1 MFTLFWLKYKETAM
15 KIKFCGAAREVTG
28 SCHLLTL
35 ENGYTILLDCGL
47 YQGHAENMAD
57 FNATWLF
64 DPKMIDCLILSHAHI
79 DHAGRIPKLV
89 KDGFK
94 GTIHATHATRSLA
107 SIMLMDS
114 AMIQEREVAYQ
125 QKRAQ
130 KNRAYDDKPYEEPI
144 YTREDVQRTMELFH
158 SYPYD
163 KWFNISPGVQVMFRD
178 AGHILGSASV
188 SLLVKEDNKT
198 TRLGFSGDVGRPNRP
213 ILRDPQA
220 MPEADYV
227 ICEST
232 YGDKEHESAPQET
245 GHLVDII
252 RETCLEKR
260 GKLLIPAFSV
270 GRTQEIVY
278 ILNQLANEDLLPRIP
293 VYIDSPLAINA
304 TDIFSS
310 HPECFDD
317 ELTEYIIDDENPF
330 GFNGLH
336 YIRKTEDSKKLNQSD
351 EACIIIAS
359 SGMANAGRIKH
370 HLYHGVDD
378 PSNTVLIVGYAAP
391 DTPAGRLRD
400 GAEELKL
407 FGDWKPVKA
416 RVEIM
421 DSFSAHADRLELLEF
436 LKNQRNS
443 AKKVFLVHGDPEAQD
458 AFKGMLS
465 KYGFVGV
472 HAPELG
478 EEITL

>member
-1 MFTLFWLKYKETAM
+1 M

-35 ENGYTILLDCGL
+35 DNGYTILLDCGL
-47 YQGHAENMAD
+47 YQGQAENLEN

-64 DPKMIDCLILSHAHI
+64 DPAAIDCLILSHAHI

-89 KDGFK
+89 KDGFR
-94 GTIHATHATRSLA
+94 GCIHATHATRSLA

-114 AMIQEREVAYQ
+114 AMIQEREVSYQ
-125 QKRAQ
+125 QKQTQ
-130 KNRAYDDKPYEEPI
+130 KNRGYQDKPFEEPI
-144 YTREDVQRTMELFH
+144 YTREDVQRTMELFQ

-163 KWFNISPGVQVMFRD
+163 KWSNIHPDVEIIFKD

-188 SLLVKEDNKT
+188 SLKIREAAKT
-198 TRLGFSGDVGRPNRP
+198 IHFGFSGDVGRPHRP
-213 ILRDPQA
+213 ILRDPQP
-220 MPEADYV
+220 MPEAEYV

-245 GHLVDII
+245 NHLVDII
-252 RETCLEKR
+252 RHTCMEKR

-304 TDIFSS
+304 TDIFSA

-336 YIRKTEDSKKLNQSD
+336 YIRKTEQSKKLNHTD

-370 HLYHGVDD
+370 HLYHGIDD
-378 PSNTVLIVGYAAP
+378 PNNTVLIVGYAAP
-391 DTPAGRLRD
+391 ETPAGRLRD
-400 GAEELKL
+400 GAKELKL
-407 FGDWKPVKA
+407 FGDWKPVKCD
-416 RVEIM
+416 VEVM
-421 DSFSAHADRLELLEF
+421 DSFSAHADRLELLDF
-436 LKNQRNS
+436 LKNQRDS
-443 AKKVFLVHGDPEAQD
+443 AQKVFLVHGDPEAQD
-458 AFKGMLS
+458 AFKQMLDS
-465 KYGFVGV
+465 YGFKGV
-472 HAPELG
+472 VAPELG
-478 EEITL
+478 QEFQL